1 MKFGFVRVVVRTIRI
16 YTAGFY
22 RSTIVLCKAILE
34 ALLTLCPQHKPR
46 EIKAGYTAISRKDV
60 ESLEQWKTY
69 ELIHVSE

>member
-46 EIKAGYTAISRKDV
+46 DQSRIYSNQQKRCRIPRTV
-60 ESLEQWKTY
+60 EDL
-69 ELIHVSE
+69 